1 MTLSARVVDLRSW
14 VRETVDVVR
23 WRTASKRLAL
33 ALNLLVNAIKC
44 RASEVVTLRVSLFA
58 ARRGRTGTL
67 LLEVRDTGIGNAPD
81 RFTHLFYTYWQ
92 ENRASCPDAGGSGL
106 GLGTCRELVELMRGA
121 ITVNSALH
129 VETVFTIKLP
139 VVVTESA
146 PPRQQ
151 ADRVP
156 VQVDA
161 SAVKIG
167 REAPRILIVDDQEA
181 VRSRRRINAR
191 RLDASVSSPA
201 RAGTRYGSLHIR
213 RSTWCCSIATSRTST
228 ATHPRGR
235 FARTNLQG
243 KRGMFQ
249 LSRSRQ
255 SLAMRAT
262 SVLQRRDGRCVGQVA
277 AARNLE
283 ADDLDVVPDLF
294 RFCAGG
300 VGERIAQPMRPCCR
314 ASVRRYPA

>member
-33 ALNLLVNAIKC
+33 ALDIAISAALDVEIDLVRVRQIALNLLVNAINC
-44 RASEVVTLRVSLFA
+44 RASGVVMLRVSLFA

-92 ENRASCPDAGGSGL
+92 ENRASCPDAGAVGS
-106 GLGTCRELVELMRGA
+106 
-121 ITVNSALH
+121 
-129 VETVFTIKLP
+129 
-139 VVVTESA
+139 
-146 PPRQQ
+146 
-151 ADRVP
+151 
-156 VQVDA
+156 A
-161 SAVKIG
+161 SRPA
-167 REAPRILIVDDQEA
+167 ENL
-181 VRSRRRINAR
+181 
-191 RLDASVSSPA
+191 SVSSPA